1 MKNLWLCSCA
11 LLYAT
16 SSWAQ
21 TPSSTQPP
29 APAAPTVSLTGCVAG
44 GSDSKPI
51 TLMNAMVLPTG
62 SAAVTPDPVAA
73 VAPPSA
79 SPSPDRLAVS
89 APATQ
94 PAVTNAATPASP
106 TADSASTVG
115 TIDTGSATV
124 GVGTSG
130 TIATPP
136 SPTGGTPGAA
146 GLPSATAAI
155 TGTAPAGSSSSTIGG
170 YRLSGADMTSWIGR
184 RVQITGLVVA
194 SASTA
199 RAATSAGASELA
211 APADMR
217 EFRVLSVQP
226 VTGPCPK
233 N

>member
-1 MKNLWLCSCA
+1 MKNLWLCSCT

-21 TPSSTQPP
+21 TPSSAQPP

-73 VAPPSA
+73 AAPPSN
-79 SPSPDRLAVS
+79 SPSPDRPAVS

-94 PAVTNAATPASP
+94 PAVTNPTPASP
-106 TADSASTVG
+106 TAGTASTVG

-136 SPTGGTPGAA
+136 APTGGTPGAA

-184 RVQITGLVVA
+184 RVQITGLVIA
-194 SASTA
+194 SPSAA
-199 RAATSAGASELA
+199 RAAASADASELA